1 MRLRPEN
8 HLTKKFEETKQF
20 DKVFAL
26 TISFFQKEDSRM
38 EGGSSAADGSAAAQS
53 GEQTKVAESGQH
65 EENCKSGQQM
75 TNEKDNEKCE
85 KGEQET
91 TKDNKEKGSGLVA
104 RCRDIVG
111 MGLFVTVIKN
121 IISGIND
128 VMVKTT
134 FSGINPITLVFLRYL
149 HGFYHISG
157 YVPILEVLNNFDIFI

>member
-1 MRLRPEN
+1 
-8 HLTKKFEETKQF
+8 
-20 DKVFAL
+20 
-26 TISFFQKEDSRM
+26 M
-38 EGGSSAADGSAAAQS
+38 EGESSAADDSAAAQS
-53 GEQTKVAESGQH
+53 GEQTKVDKSGQH

-85 KGEQET
+85 KGEQQT
-91 TKDNKEKGSGLVA
+91 TKDSEGSGLVA

-134 FSGINPITLVFLRYL
+134 FSEINPITLVFLRYL
-149 HGFYHISG
+149 HGFLSHFWLYPDS
-157 YVPILEVLNNFDIFI
+157 F

>member
-1 MRLRPEN
+1 
-8 HLTKKFEETKQF
+8 
-20 DKVFAL
+20 
-26 TISFFQKEDSRM
+26 M

-65 EENCKSGQQM
+65 EENCKSGQQQM

-85 KGEQET
+85 IGEQET
-91 TKDNKEKGSGLVA
+91 TKDKEERGSGLVA

-134 FSGINPITLVFLRYL
+134 FSEINPITLVFLRYL
-149 HGFYHISG
+149 HGCYHISG
-157 YVPILEVLNNFDIFI
+157 YILILFDRLNNFDLFI